1 MSAALLAR
9 IESSA
14 PRRPWCGKYKDAARV
29 RPLQVA
35 LQLPY
40 LQINSPAHRSWL
52 QVDIDNSLGAH
63 VWEDRNLP
71 PPTYVAVNPANGHA
85 QYGYALSSPICV
97 TEAARVKPM
106 RYLAAIEYAFN
117 LALGADRAFRGPLA
131 KNPLHPAWYLWQP
144 ANDAVYELSDLADYV
159 ELPRFQDV
167 MQRRVDFDRASLGR
181 NCYLFEKL
189 RTFAYKA
196 VRQFWRPGGY
206 EPFLNSTL
214 MEADA
219 INRTFLHSPGPLS
232 LSEVKGI
239 ARSVARWVWKRFT
252 PADFVAIQRAR
263 GIASGAARREA
274 SRDLRDQAVVR
285 AVEGM
290 STRQIA
296 TELGVNQSTVVRW
309 LKVETR

>member
-29 RPLQVA
+29 RPLPVA
-35 LQLPY
+35 LKLPY

-52 QVDIDNSLGAH
+52 QVDIDNSRGAH

-131 KNPLHPAWYLWQP
+131 KNPVHPAWYLWQP
-144 ANDAVYELSDLADYV
+144 ANDAVYELGDLAEYV
-159 ELPRFQDV
+159 DLPSLQGL
-167 MQRRVDFDRASLGR
+167 MQGRVDFARASLGR

-189 RTFAYKA
+189 RAFAYKA

-206 EPFLNSTL
+206 EPFLNYTL
-214 MEADA
+214 MEADC
-219 INRTFLHSPGPLS
+219 INRTFLRSPGPLS

-239 ARSVARWVWKRFT
+239 ARSVARWVWKRFS
-252 PADFVAIQRAR
+252 PSDFVAIQRAR
-263 GIASGAARREA
+263 GIASGVARREA
-274 SRDLRDQAVVR
+274 NGHLRDQAVAR
-285 AVEGM
+285 AAGGM

-296 TELGVNQSTVVRW
+296 SDLRVNQSTVVRW
-309 LKVETR
+309 LKVLPR